1 MLSTAILAL
10 SLATSPVRCTET
22 PQGSVVPRGPAASDS
37 LPILYGQGKTWAQF
51 LEGAKSRRQTWLDN
65 YEQGVPAADQVARAA
80 AVPGRWRFL
89 VVAEDWCGDS
99 ANTIPFLVRL
109 VEAVPSL
116 ELRIINSAVG
126 GGVMQAHQ
134 TEDGRG
140 ATPTVVLLDEAGQE
154 RGCWVERPY
163 ALRKVVADLKA
174 GITTGNQVEVI
185 TAWRAE
191 DRGRSTVTDIVDLLE
206 LVAAGTARCP

>member
-10 SLATSPVRCTET
+10 SLAASPVRCTQA
-22 PQGSVVPRGPAASDS
+22 PQGSVTPRIPVASDS
-37 LPILYGQGKTWAQF
+37 LPILYSHGKTWGEF
-51 LEGAKSRRQTWLDN
+51 LEAAKSRRQTWLDN
-65 YEQGVPAADQVARAA
+65 YENGVPAADQVARASA
-80 AVPGRWRFL
+80 IPGRWRFL

-99 ANTIPFLVRL
+99 ANTIPYLVRL
-109 VEAVPSL
+109 VEQVPTL
-116 ELRIINSAVG
+116 ELRIINSSVG
-126 GGVMQAHQ
+126 GGVMQSHQ

-140 ATPTVVLLDEAGQE
+140 ATPTVVVLDEAGQE

-191 DRGRSTVTDIVDLLE
+191 DRGRSTVADIVDLVE

>member
-10 SLATSPVRCTET
+10 SLAASPVGCTPT
-22 PQGSVVPRGPAASDS
+22 PQGSVPPRGPVASDS
-37 LPILYGQGKTWAQF
+37 LSILYSQGKTWDEF
-51 LEGAKSRRQTWLDN
+51 LEAAKARRQTWLDN
-65 YEQGVPAADQVARAA
+65 YEHGVADPDQVARAA

-99 ANTIPFLVRL
+99 ANTIPYLARL
-109 VEAVPSL
+109 VEQVPTL
-116 ELRIINSAVG
+116 ELRIINSTVG
-126 GGVMQAHQ
+126 AGVMQSHQ

-140 ATPTVVLLDEAGQE
+140 ATPTVVVLDEAGQE

-163 ALRKVVADLKA
+163 TLRKVVADLKA
-174 GITTGNQVEVI
+174 GITSGSQVEVI
-185 TAWRAE
+185 TAWRGE
-191 DRGRSTVTDIVDLLE
+191 DKGRSTVTDIVDLLE

>member
-1 MLSTAILAL
+1 MLSATLLAL
-10 SLATSPVRCTET
+10 SLAAPPVGCAPT
-22 PQGSVVPRGPAASDS
+22 PQGRVTRPSSLAADS
-37 LPILYGQGKTWAQF
+37 LAILYSQGRTWEEF
-51 LEGAKSRRQTWLDN
+51 LNSAKQRRQTWLDN
-65 YEQGVPAADQVARAA
+65 YANGTPDPDQVARAT
-80 AVPGRWRFL
+80 AVAGRWRFL

-99 ANTIPFLVRL
+99 ANTIPYLARL
-109 VEAVPSL
+109 VELVPSL
-116 ELRIINSAVG
+116 ELRIINSTVG
-126 GGVMQAHQ
+126 AGVMAAHQ

-140 ATPTVVLLDEAGQE
+140 ATPTVVVLDEAGLE

-174 GITTGNQVEVI
+174 GITSGNQVQVI

-191 DRGRSTVTDIVDLLE
+191 DKGHSTVRDLVDLLE